1 MNGAWYRAKTMSSSQ
16 ARCPDS
22 TPMIDRIYCH
32 IVWTTRDRVP
42 LIDAGLAQFLCSFLR
57 GVATQERARILE
69 IGMVRTHVH
78 LLVRTRPTTHLARLL
93 QRLKGGSA
101 AIAGKERHS
110 TEDNRLRWAK
120 GYSIHSVS
128 PRSLAAL
135 RSYLRAQPTRHPDA
149 GIPGWGGDEPEYEH
163 AGTDEW
169 RSEIRKRV

>member
-101 AIAGKERHS
+101 AIAGKEQHS

-128 PRSLAAL
+128 PRSIAAL
-135 RSYLRAQPTRHPDA
+135 RSYLRAADASPGRRHSRV
-149 GIPGWGGDEPEYEH
+149 GW
-163 AGTDEW
+163 
-169 RSEIRKRV
+169 

>member
-57 GVATQERARILE
+57 AVATQENARILE

-78 LLVRTRPTTHLARLL
+78 LLVRTHPTTDLAHLL

-110 TEDNRLRWAK
+110 TEGNRLRWAK

-128 PRSLAAL
+128 PRGVAAA
-135 RSYLRAQPTRHPDA
+135 REYLRAQPVHHPDQA
-149 GIPGWGGDEPEYEH
+149 IPGWSGDQPEYEG
-163 AGTDEW
+163 AGLDEW